1 MGGDY
6 EEDWELLEKKLEDK
20 TAEKAQNGSARD
32 HDAAADGRGSRG
44 EKRDRDRRDG
54 DDSRDRGRI
63 EETDAGLTAGIDAET
78 ATGAGGA
85 GPRADQGPDPE
96 IAATGGR

>member
-1 MGGDY
+1 MGRPAITMPPPTVAVRAGRSATGTGGTGTTPGTV
-6 EEDWELLEKKLEDK
+6 EGTEK
-20 TAEKAQNGSARD
+20 
-32 HDAAADGRGSRG
+32 
-44 EKRDRDRRDG
+44 
-54 DDSRDRGRI
+54 
-63 EETDAGLTAGIDAET
+63 TDAGLTAGIDAET

>member
-1 MGGDY
+1 MNEQIGLRSGFVARHFPRRAAHANRDREHGEHVVEPHTMGGDY

-32 HDAAADGRGSRG
+32 HDAAADGRAS
-44 EKRDRDRRDG
+44 
-54 DDSRDRGRI
+54 
-63 EETDAGLTAGIDAET
+63 
-78 ATGAGGA
+78 
-85 GPRADQGPDPE
+85 PRADQGPDPE